1 MRIEPAS
8 PLGPRPTGRRVA
20 LYIDP
25 PSHHFLGNRLFDP
38 ANASRAGDNIQ
49 APFIAIRETLARDG
63 IPVFTADL
71 LPGIPDGSRNLYVS
85 LGRLPDLRALAA
97 RPDVILSAFFAF
109 ECPIVEPRL
118 YAALPML
125 QSRISR
131 IFTFCDA
138 GQLTPFTG
146 TPIRTQRFV
155 WPQCADDVDDKAWK
169 RTDRKF
175 LAMINANKLPRLY
188 DRELYTERLRAVE
201 FFHRFGEIDLY
212 GPNWDRTPVRVG
224 RGWIPRPVRRTQRWL
239 LGRWRRLRPH
249 PLYAAAAA
257 ASKGRAP
264 SKSETLSR
272 YTFALCF
279 ENMAMEG
286 WITEKIFDCF
296 FAGTVPIYLGAPDVL
311 RWIPRETFVDMRD
324 FDGYEALRDH
334 LHGLGEADVQGYREA
349 ARRFVA
355 SPAFERF
362 HVRAWVDR
370 FRGFFRDDLGV
381 DP

>member
-1 MRIEPAS
+1 VS
-8 PLGPRPTGRRVA
+8 GLA

-25 PSHHFLGNRLFDP
+25 PSHHFLGDRLFDP
-38 ANASRAGDNIQ
+38 SMIPYVGDDLNAPHRAVRDHFESRGV
-49 APFIAIRETLARDG
+49 T
-63 IPVFTADL
+63 VHTADRL
-71 LPGIPDGSRNLYVS
+71 LHEPVGGARKLYVS
-85 LGRLPDLRALAA
+85 LGQIDLYRRLSQRSDTVA
-97 RPDVILSAFFAF
+97 SAFVAF
-109 ECPIVEPRL
+109 ECPIVEPSIYREFPSL
-118 YAALPML
+118 ARHFRRVVSWAPPEALE
-125 QSRISR
+125 R
-131 IFTFCDA
+131 
-138 GQLTPFTG
+138 FTG
-146 TPIRTQRFV
+146 GPVTTERFF
-155 WPQCADDVDDKAWK
+155 WPQAYEAVHEALWA
-169 RTDRKF
+169 RSDRCF
-175 LAMINANKLPRLY
+175 LVMINSNKLPRLWW
-188 DRELYTERLRAVE
+188 RELYTERLRAIE